1 MSGTQH
7 ILVQHILRYPSYL
20 LVVVCQSVKKGREG
34 EQQQQKQALSEMHF
48 EKAVLFHL
56 GLQHQPSFWL
66 SRYKT
71 RNNLNPKSMQPEC
84 TNSVEI
90 DRRTISIP
98 SQNIYGIL
106 LICYCWENQI
116 RL

>member
-34 EQQQQKQALSEMHF
+34 EQQQKQALSEMHF
-48 EKAVLFHL
+48 EKAVHFHL
-56 GLQHQPSFWL
+56 GVQHQPSFWL

-71 RNNLNPKSMQPEC
+71 GNNLNPKSIQPEC

-90 DRRTISIP
+90 DRRTIFIP

-106 LICYCWENQI
+106 LICYCWENRI